1 MSPGTPRSCAAVV
14 VDYDSGP
21 VLADCVA
28 SLRGEGIDELL
39 VVENGSPE
47 PAQATLE
54 AAGLGDTPL
63 LVTGRNLGYGGGVNR
78 GLAALGPSEYVL
90 VANPDLHVHRGALAP
105 LVRALAEHPAWAVV
119 GPRILTPEGKP
130 YPSARMFPAPLV
142 AAGHALLGS
151 MFPDNAFT
159 RRYRTPDLQDR
170 ASEVD
175 WVSGACFLAR
185 RAALEQVGGFD
196 ERYFMFAEE
205 MDLCWRAR
213 ELGSTCAGAAGAVVT
228 HVEGASRRLAPRA
241 MTLAHHR
248 SALRFEW
255 RTARGVRR
263 LLSPLASVVLL
274 LRLAL
279 VSMRRGDV

>member
-1 MSPGTPRSCAAVV
+1 MTDLAARVGAVV
-14 VDYDSGP
+14 VDYHAGALLAECVDS
-21 VLADCVA
+21 LVA
-28 SLRGEGIDELL
+28 NGVTEIVVVNNAELGTSDLHLDGRSVTL
-39 VVENGSPE
+39 VE
-47 PAQATLE
+47 P
-54 AAGLGDTPL
+54 G
-63 LVTGRNLGYGGGVNR
+63 VNLGYGGGVNR
-78 GLAALGPSEYVL
+78 GAAHSHRELLLVTNPDVTFHEGAVAALVARLDERPEVGIVGPTILTEAGETYPSLRVFPSVGLAA
-90 VANPDLHVHRGALAP
+90 A
-105 LVRALAEHPAWAVV
+105 
-119 GPRILTPEGKP
+119 
-130 YPSARMFPAPLV
+130 
-142 AAGHALLGS
+142 HALLAPIAPQNRWS
-151 MFPDNAFT
+151 
-159 RRYRTPDLQDR
+159 RRYRSPGADGR
-170 ASEVD
+170 VD
-175 WVSGACFLAR
+175 WVSGACLLIR
-185 RAALEQVGGFD
+185 RELFERLGGFD

-213 ELGSTCAGAAGAVVT
+213 KLGSTCAGAAGAVVT